1 MISFSPKRKSLLGF
15 MLPIVVCLLGIVLM
29 AGQAAAVVHA
39 LTHLD
44 PSPPEKQA
52 LADGNCALCAGYS
65 HLSGAVPAL
74 SLALL
79 GVGDRLAVALPVT
92 RPPFIRLPRPY
103 QGRAPPRS
111 V

>member
-1 MISFSPKRKSLLGF
+1 MISFSRKRKPLSGF

-29 AGQAAAVVHA
+29 AGQAGAVVHA
-39 LTHLD
+39 LSHLD
-44 PSPPEKQA
+44 SPPPEKQA

-65 HLSGAVPAL
+65 HLSGAVSAL
-74 SLALL
+74 SLALP
-79 GVGDRLAVALPVT
+79 GVGDGLAAALPLT
-92 RPPFIRLPRPY
+92 RPSFIQLPCPY